1 MVEIKVDPY
10 KSVVILDADGEEL
23 TISEGDSIQFCLDS
37 GLVKEGRITK
47 LQGKGDKLKIQMMP
61 KEKECEEIWPI
72 VVMSEGSL
80 RLVEEDDGEDS
91 MDDSDSG
98 NEDEE

>member
-61 KEKECEEIWPI
+61 KEKECEEIWPA
-72 VVMSEGSL
+72 VVISEGSL
-80 RLVEEDDGEDS
+80 RLVEEEDGEDS
-91 MDDSDSG
+91 MDDSGS
-98 NEDEE
+98 EDEE

>member
-10 KSVVILDADGEEL
+10 KSVIILDADGEEL
-23 TISEGDSIQFCLDS
+23 TISEGDNIQFCLDS

-61 KEKECEEIWPI
+61 KEKECEEIWPA
-72 VVMSEGSL
+72 VVISEGSL
-80 RLVEEDDGEDS
+80 RLIKEDNREDS
-91 MDDSDSG
+91 MDDSG

>member
-23 TISEGDSIQFCLDS
+23 TISEGDNIQFCLDS

-61 KEKECEEIWPI
+61 KEKECEEIWPA
-72 VVMSEGSL
+72 VVISEGSL
-80 RLVEEDDGEDS
+80 KLIEEDDKEDS
-91 MDDSDSG
+91 MDDNGS
-98 NEDEE
+98 EDEE

>member
-10 KSVVILDADGEEL
+10 KSVIILDADGEEL
-23 TISEGDSIQFCLDS
+23 TISEGDNIQFCLDS

-61 KEKECEEIWPI
+61 KEKECEEIWPA
-72 VVMSEGSL
+72 VVISEGSL
-80 RLVEEDDGEDS
+80 RLIKEDNREDS
-91 MDDSDSG
+91 MDDSGS
-98 NEDEE
+98 EDDE

>member
-10 KSVVILDADGEEL
+10 KSVIILDADGEEL
-23 TISEGDSIQFCLDS
+23 TISEGDNIQFCLDS

-61 KEKECEEIWPI
+61 KEKECEEIWPA
-72 VVMSEGSL
+72 VVISEGSL
-80 RLVEEDDGEDS
+80 KLIEEDNSEENI
-91 MDDSDSG
+91 DDSGS
-98 NEDEE
+98 EDDE

>member
-10 KSVVILDADGEEL
+10 KSVIILDADGEEL
-23 TISEGDSIQFCLDS
+23 TISEGDNIQFCLDS

-61 KEKECEEIWPI
+61 KEKECEEIWPA
-72 VVMSEGSL
+72 VVISEGSL
-80 RLVEEDDGEDS
+80 KLIEEDESGDDGEDS
-91 MDDSDSG
+91 K
-98 NEDEE
+98 DE

>member
-61 KEKECEEIWPI
+61 KEKECEEIWPA
-72 VVMSEGSL
+72 VVISEGSL
-80 RLVEEDDGEDS
+80 KLIEEDNSEENI
-91 MDDSDSG
+91 DDSGS
-98 NEDEE
+98 EDDE

>member
-23 TISEGDSIQFCLDS
+23 TISEGDNIQFCLDS

-61 KEKECEEIWPI
+61 KEKECEEIWPA
-72 VVMSEGSL
+72 VVISEGSL
-80 RLVEEDDGEDS
+80 RLIEEDDKEDS
-91 MDDSDSG
+91 MDDNGS
-98 NEDEE
+98 EDEE

>member
-10 KSVVILDADGEEL
+10 KSVIILDADGEEL
-23 TISEGDSIQFCLDS
+23 TISEGDNIQFCLDS

-61 KEKECEEIWPI
+61 KEKECEEIWPA
-72 VVMSEGSL
+72 VVISEGSL
-80 RLVEEDDGEDS
+80 RLIEEDNREDN
-91 MDDSDSG
+91 MDDSGS
-98 NEDEE
+98 EDDE

>member
-23 TISEGDSIQFCLDS
+23 TISEGDNIQFCLDS

-61 KEKECEEIWPI
+61 KEKECEEIWSA

-80 RLVEEDDGEDS
+80 RLIEEDDGEDS
-91 MDDSDSG
+91 MDNSG
-98 NEDEE
+98 NEE